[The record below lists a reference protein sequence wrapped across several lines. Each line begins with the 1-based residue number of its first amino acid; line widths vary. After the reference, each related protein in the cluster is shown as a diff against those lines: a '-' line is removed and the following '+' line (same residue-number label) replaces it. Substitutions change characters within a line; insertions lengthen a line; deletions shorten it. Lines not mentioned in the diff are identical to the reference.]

1 MVVEHEE
8 VLEKVNSIL
17 GHDCK
22 NKSFLETIKALVD
35 HIEKVDK
42 EFISM
47 SQSIAEDDTMIQ
59 QLQEEAEKGKH
70 AINENRRLRK
80 ELLEAEERIKELEKH
95 ELTFK
100 KPIYADIDD

>member
-1 MVVEHEE
+1 MIVEHAD
-8 VLEKVNSIL
+8 VLERVNKVLSQ
-17 GHDCK
+17 DCK
-22 NKSFLETIKALVD
+22 KMSFLGTIEALVD

-59 QLQEEAEKGKH
+59 QLQEEVEKGKR
-70 AINENRRLRK
+70 AIIENCRLRK

-100 KPIYADIDD
+100 KPCYADIDD